1 VNERDSSAPAP
12 GPTGAPSGADQVGAG
27 RGLATALILYTVA
40 RLGLVVVLAAII
52 YGVGH
57 LAGVDVPILVAAI
70 FAVVIALPL
79 GMLLFKRLRTDV
91 NSAIS
96 AVDADRRAKRDALQA
111 RLQGSQRPDGSGD
124 PRS

>member
-1 VNERDSSAPAP
+1 MNERDTSASQP
-12 GPTGAPSGADQVGAG
+12 GPAGAPTGPNQPGAG

-40 RLGLVVVLAAII
+40 RLGLVIVLAALI
-52 YGVGH
+52 YGIGH

-70 FAVVIALPL
+70 FAVVTALPL

-91 NSAIS
+91 NSAIA

-124 PRS
+124 PQS